1 MERTENERNEFV
13 QLLRLLI
20 INSSDYEL
28 FLPNIILGR
37 ALIKTP
43 GKPVE
48 ETLFT
53 FNSFRVTYG
62 VSYQNDDILVITYR
76 LYQNDKELVKTD
88 YYCFDMDEIELDD
101 NDDIPCAS
109 FTNSKYNCFIGEII
123 CKCVG
128 HLNIDMDVKCWP
140 DLGDILFSGQ
150 KKMADKMAERLRDT
164 SHLGRPHTITLGKG
178 VKVKVSYDM
187 SDWDHLNQEGVVK
200 IRYELIIDDNPLGR
214 GDCDAFLCY
223 PGGQSM
229 EPDTIRAYS
238 DDAYYDMMGNM
249 VSGLYDD
256 YLWIW

>member
-1 MERTENERNEFV
+1 MEKNEHNEFV

-28 FLPNIILGR
+28 FLPEDILGH

-43 GKPVE
+43 GKAVE

-53 FNSFRVTYG
+53 FNSFRVTFG
-62 VSYQNDDILVITYR
+62 VSYQDDDILVITYR

-88 YYCFDMDEIELDD
+88 YYCYDRDEIELDD
-101 NDDIPCAS
+101 NDGIPWAG
-109 FTNSKYNCFIGEII
+109 FTNSKYNSFLGEII
-123 CKCVG
+123 CKCVD

-150 KKMADKMAERLRDT
+150 KKTADKMAERLQDT
-164 SHLGRPHTITLGKG
+164 SHLGRAHTITLGKG

-187 SDWDHLNQEGVVK
+187 SDWDLLNQEGVVK
-200 IRYELIIDDNPLGR
+200 IRYVLIIDDNPLGW

-223 PGGQSM
+223 PGDQSM
-229 EPDTIRAYS
+229 EPDIIRAYS
-238 DDAYYDMMGNM
+238 DDAYYGMMGSM
-249 VSGLYDD
+249 VKKIYGD
-256 YLWIW
+256 YMWIW